1 MAYQL
6 AFEEHGCGPAII
18 LLHGNGEDRSIF
30 IAQVPALAAQFRVIT
45 VDTRGHGQS
54 PRGDAPFTLKQFAED
69 LLHLL
74 DELAIDRADILGF
87 SDGGNIALLFALR
100 WPERVRRLIISGAN
114 LYPSGMR
121 RDVYLGIMKGYLI
134 SRVKGFL
141 DQKERSRAR
150 LFALMAFQPHI
161 RPDALRRLTIPVLVM
176 AGTQDIVQDAHTRRI
191 AAELPNARLAVLPG
205 GHALLTEA
213 PEAFNRTVL
222 QFLQETEPD
231 QPAVQRERA

>member
-6 AFEEHGCGPAII
+6 AFEEHGSGPAII

-30 IAQVPALAAQFRVIT
+30 ISQVPVLAAQFRVIA

-74 DELAIDRADILGF
+74 DELAIEQADILGF

-114 LYPSGMR
+114 LYPSGMK
-121 RDVYLGIMKGYLI
+121 RDVYLAVMKGYLL
-134 SRVKGFL
+134 SGAKGL
-141 DQKERSRAR
+141 LIPKERTRKH

-161 RPDALRRLTIPVLVM
+161 RPGTLRHLPMPVLVM
-176 AGTQDIVQDAHTRRI
+176 AGTQDIIRDAHTRRI
-191 AAELPNARLAVLPG
+191 ATELPIAKLAVLPG
-205 GHALLTEA
+205 GHALLTET
-213 PEAFNRTVL
+213 PETFNQTVL
-222 QFLQETEPD
+222 TFLKETDGD
-231 QPAVQRERA
+231 QPAMH

>member
-6 AFEEHGCGPAII
+6 AYEEHGSGPAIL

-30 IAQVPALAAQFRVIT
+30 QAQVPILAAQFRVIA

-54 PRGDAPFTLKQFAED
+54 PWGEAPFTLKQFAKD

-74 DELAIDRADILGF
+74 DDLAIDQVDILGF

-121 RDVYLGIMKGYLI
+121 RDVYLSIIKGYLI
-134 SRVKGFL
+134 GSVKGWFS
-141 DQKERSRAR
+141 QKDRQRAKY
-150 LFALMAFQPHI
+150 FALMALQPHI
-161 RPDALRRLTIPVLVM
+161 RRSALRDITMPVLVM
-176 AGTQDIVQDAHTRRI
+176 AGTQDIVRDNHTRRI
-191 AAELPNARLAVLPG
+191 AAALPKAKLVVLPG
-205 GHALLTEA
+205 GHALLTET
-213 PEAFNRTVL
+213 PEAFNQTVL
-222 QFLQETEPD
+222 MFLQETDVD
-231 QPAVQRERA
+231 QPVKR